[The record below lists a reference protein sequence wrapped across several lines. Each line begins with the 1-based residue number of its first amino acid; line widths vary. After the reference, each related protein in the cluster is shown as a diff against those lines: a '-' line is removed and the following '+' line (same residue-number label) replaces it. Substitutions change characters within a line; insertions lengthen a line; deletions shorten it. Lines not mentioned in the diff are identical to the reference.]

1 MSIDGTPGGGVMPVE
16 KIRFLTKKG
25 EGNPAVFNY
34 DPATR
39 RRNGLKANKRR
50 TLEQLYEEAKSLG
63 VHGRSDMNKQELAR
77 EVDRK
82 KRQ

>member
-1 MSIDGTPGGGVMPVE
+1 MPVE
-16 KIRFLTKKG
+16 KIRYLTKKG
-25 EGNPAVFNY
+25 KGNPAVFDY

-39 RRNGLKANKRR
+39 HRGGPKLNKRR
-50 TLEQLYEEAKSLG
+50 SLEQLYEEAKSLG

-77 EVDRK
+77 EVDRL